1 MPLFGHR
8 MVVGN
13 YKHARDYQAE
23 VDKREKILAEWE
35 LEQRE
40 RWDRIHQLNENT
52 KVR

>member
-1 MPLFGHR
+1 MPVFGNR

-13 YKHARDYQAE
+13 YKHVRDYQAE

-35 LEQRE
+35 QEKRE
-40 RWDRIHQLNENT
+40 RWDRVRQLNENT

>member
-1 MPLFGHR
+1 MPVFGNR

-13 YKHARDYQAE
+13 YQHVRDYQAE

-35 LEQRE
+35 QEKRE
-40 RWDRIHQLNENT
+40 RWDRVHQLNENT